1 MSFIEISLQIS
12 IGPLLPEG
20 LHVLEIPIQ
29 KATQLTIALSGN
41 EKIVCYSNKHVSI
54 YIVKFKY
61 VATDFWKRSSQKVEQ
76 FPSLTFVARVL
87 SH

>member
-1 MSFIEISLQIS
+1 MSFIEISFQIS

-41 EKIVCYSNKHVSI
+41 EKIVCNKHISI

-61 VATDFWKRSSQKVEQ
+61 VATDFWKSVIPKS
-76 FPSLTFVARVL
+76 
-87 SH
+87 

>member
-1 MSFIEISLQIS
+1 MSFIEISFQIS

-41 EKIVCYSNKHVSI
+41 AKIVCNKHVSI

-61 VATDFWKRSSQKVEQ
+61 VATDFWKSVIPKS
-76 FPSLTFVARVL
+76 
-87 SH
+87 